1 MFATYDREELYQ
13 KVWEKPM
20 LKVAE
25 EYGVSDV
32 ALAKV
37 CRKLSVPLPGR
48 GYWAKLAHGHAV
60 PKKPALPNL
69 DEVPVIY
76 RSEQS
81 QQKQNKK
88 PDPSDS
94 ETATIEELLRSG
106 ALVPPAIDPS
116 KEPHVLIRSTASR
129 LRSQSR
135 KTDEG
140 ILLPREP
147 GGLDVRVT
155 AKSLG
160 RALQVLAKVLA
171 VLDGQAIKVEVLE
184 QGGTVASIE
193 GCKIAFG
200 VEEPVRKVVTQ
211 KPRVPNP
218 TDKWDY
224 DRIVTFESSGQLVL
238 SIHSSSWE
246 THGLRQKWSDAKT
259 RRVESLIPDFI
270 AGMMRTALVLRR
282 AEEDRIR
289 HENERQKRE
298 RDREELRKLVAEEE
312 RKLEQFNQWM
322 DNFES
327 AERMR
332 RFIAAYAEK
341 TSSRSPEKQPNHREW
356 IEWANQQ
363 ADRLDPFVAK
373 KPASVLDRKNEIR
386 GS

>member
-60 PKKPALPNL
+60 PKKPALPKL

-81 QQKQNKK
+81 QQKQNNK
-88 PDPSDS
+88 PDPNDS
-94 ETATIEELLRSG
+94 ETAIIERLLRSG
-106 ALVPPAIDPS
+106 ALVPPVMDPS
-116 KEPHVLIRSTASR
+116 AEPHVLIRRTASR

-155 AKSLG
+155 AASLD
-160 RALQVLAKVLA
+160 RALQVLAKILA

-184 QGGTVASIE
+184 QGGTVACIE
-193 GCKIAFG
+193 GRKIAFG
-200 VEEPVRKVVTQ
+200 IEEPIRKLVTQ

-224 DRIVTFESSGQLVL
+224 DRIVTFEPSGQLVL
-238 SIHSSSWE
+238 SIYSSSWE

-270 AGMMRTALVLRR
+270 AGMMRTALALRR

-289 HENERQKRE
+289 QENERQKRE
-298 RDREELRKLVAEEE
+298 REREALRKLVAEEE
-312 RKLEQFNQWM
+312 RKLEQFNEWM
-322 DNFES
+322 DNWER

-332 RFIAAYAEK
+332 RFIAAYAAK
-341 TSSRSPEKQPNHREW
+341 TSSRAPENQPNYREW

-363 ADRLDPFVAK
+363 ADRLDPFVAI

-386 GS
+386 GL